1 MSCVAKLLNNYFQI
15 SGGTSSKYYI
25 SKLTRKAYKKIWE
38 CILRV

>member
-15 SGGTSSKYYI
+15 SSSKYYI

>member
-15 SGGTSSKYYI
+15 SGGKSKYYI